1 MIIKSFECENFRN
14 IKRAKIDFSEGV
26 NLLIGD
32 NAQGKTNVA
41 EGINIFS
48 LGKSFRSQDD
58 KELVKFGED
67 GFYISIS
74 YIDNEGEGKLEYSFY
89 KKERRRKKNGI
100 KIDRISDMLGNFRSV
115 LFFPDNMSI
124 VKGGPEERRS
134 FLNSAISQCYP
145 EYVRN
150 YHYYK
155 NALENRNCLLKLSSK
170 GMPIDIN
177 EIMAWSDRLSEYAA
191 YIYMS
196 RKEYIERLSA
206 FAKKIMK
213 EISDSSEELE
223 LVFKSDIEGVCDSHG
238 SAYGEYKRIFTSQV
252 EHEMLTGTSL
262 FGPHRDNIEIYINGK
277 SARAYASQGQKRS
290 IVLALK
296 LAEGEVIKE
305 LFGEYPVYIL
315 DDVLSELDEKRK
327 KYLLEGIREKQII
340 ITSCEDERENIRA
353 DNIIKVSR
361 GEYVSTH
368 R

>member
-14 IKRAKIDFSEGV
+14 IKRAKIDFSKGV

-41 EGINIFS
+41 EGINLFS
-48 LGKSFRSQDD
+48 LGKSFRSSDD
-58 KELVKFGED
+58 RELVKFGED
-67 GFYISIS
+67 GFYISVS
-74 YIDNEGEGKLEYSFY
+74 YIDSEGESKLEYSFY
-89 KKERRRKKNGI
+89 NKERRRKKNGI
-100 KIDRISDMLGNFRSV
+100 KIERISDMLGNFRSV
-115 LFFPDNMSI
+115 LFYPDNMSI
-124 VKGGPEERRS
+124 VKGGPEERRA

-150 YHYYK
+150 YHFYK

-177 EIMAWSDRLSEYAA
+177 EIMAWSDRLSEYAS
-191 YIYMS
+191 YIYIS
-196 RKEYIERLSA
+196 RKEYIERLSV
-206 FAKKIMK
+206 FAEKIMN
-213 EISDSSEELE
+213 EISESCEKLE
-223 LVFKSDIEGVCDSHG
+223 LIFKSDIEIDCNSQA
-238 SAYGEYKRIFTSQV
+238 SAYEEYKRIFTSQTD
-252 EHEMLTGTSL
+252 HEMLMGTSL

-277 SARAYASQGQKRS
+277 SARSYASQGQKRS

-296 LAEGEVIKE
+296 LAEGEVIRE

-315 DDVLSELDEKRK
+315 DDVLSELDDKRK
-327 KYLLEGIREKQII
+327 KYLLEGIKEKQII
-340 ITSCEDERENIRA
+340 ITSCDEDIENVRA